1 MWIATNRPSV
11 NPLYRGR
18 RAGFSR
24 RRDRSQQLASLLG
37 QVVLDEDL
45 VLGRNDP
52 TDGGE
57 TRRPALG
64 RGGEAELAPDQAEHR
79 PKQRGGNQKAE
90 LTSVAE
96 QRERDSDE
104 QPDPQP

>member
-1 MWIATNRPSV
+1 
-11 NPLYRGR
+11 
-18 RAGFSR
+18 
-24 RRDRSQQLASLLG
+24 LLS

-45 VLGRNDP
+45 VLGRHDLADRGKVP
-52 TDGGE
+52 
-57 TRRPALG
+57 RPALG
-64 RGGEAELAPDQAEHR
+64 GGREAELAPDQAEQR
-79 PKQRGGNQKAE
+79 PEQRGGNQKAE